1 MAVLGLRDALVR
13 LAVIGPMRH
22 GSLLPWREGRTR
34 VSPVTD
40 GDGGGFCCAGYT
52 RTAVVY
58 LLRVFFFL
66 QAAGSCNLSVGKSP
80 HDFGV
85 SNLTASSVL

>member
-1 MAVLGLRDALVR
+1 MRWFG

-58 LLRVFFFL
+58 LLRVFFFFSKL
-66 QAAGSCNLSVGKSP
+66 QALAIFLLGKVP
-80 HDFGV
+80 MILGCRI
-85 SNLTASSVL
+85 